1 MLYNWNMHEHQKKT
15 LDEKYSV
22 KSGDRLYD
30 FIKSMKSLGHAWRG
44 IIVYLKTTNNLRF
57 HIGVG
62 IIVILFGIFYH
73 ISTTEW
79 LFLVLSIGF
88 VLVAECFN
96 TAIEFDIDLTSPEYH
111 PYAKYTK
118 DVAAGAV
125 LLASITSVIIGL
137 IIFIPK
143 IFFRS

>member
-1 MLYNWNMHEHQKKT
+1 MHEHQKKL
-15 LDEKYSV
+15 LDKKFSLEGKMS
-22 KSGDRLYD
+22 KEIYD
-30 FIKSMKSLGHAWRG
+30 FLKSMKSLTHAWRG
-44 IIVYLKTTNNLRF
+44 IVVYLKTTNNLRF

-62 IIVILFGIFYH
+62 IIVILFGIFFN
-73 ISTTEW
+73 INTTEW
-79 LFLVLSIGF
+79 LFLVLAIGF
-88 VLVAECFN
+88 VITAECFN

-125 LLASITSVIIGL
+125 LLSSITAVIIGL

-143 IFFRS
+143 IFFFS